1 MPSRTSSG
9 ASSIWGRPGT
19 RASPMPAMTRR
30 IDGAVLSRRARMA
43 TTTSTTRS
51 SNSVWIVAVMPHI
64 MFDIIDRSN
73 IAPLMIEPMVG
84 VPDGSI
90 ISSKTPSSFKF
101 IMRLQSEVLAGGA
114 SEPPSWT
121 ANGLWPL
128 IWAITQTPSP
138 TKGQPHAEP
147 SCRRSIDKR

>member
-1 MPSRTSSG
+1 
-9 ASSIWGRPGT
+9 
-19 RASPMPAMTRR
+19 MPAMTRR

-73 IAPLMIEPMVG
+73 IAPLMIEPSRWRCLTG
-84 VPDGSI
+84 AI

-121 ANGLWPL
+121 ANGRCPL
-128 IWAITQTPSP
+128 IWAIMQTPSP

>member
-1 MPSRTSSG
+1 
-9 ASSIWGRPGT
+9 
-19 RASPMPAMTRR
+19 
-30 IDGAVLSRRARMA
+30 
-43 TTTSTTRS
+43 
-51 SNSVWIVAVMPHI
+51 

-114 SEPPSWT
+114 SGPLMGGALDIGHHADPFAYKRT
-121 ANGLWPL
+121 A
-128 IWAITQTPSP
+128 
-138 TKGQPHAEP
+138 
-147 SCRRSIDKR
+147 SCRAILPPLNRQTLIGAN